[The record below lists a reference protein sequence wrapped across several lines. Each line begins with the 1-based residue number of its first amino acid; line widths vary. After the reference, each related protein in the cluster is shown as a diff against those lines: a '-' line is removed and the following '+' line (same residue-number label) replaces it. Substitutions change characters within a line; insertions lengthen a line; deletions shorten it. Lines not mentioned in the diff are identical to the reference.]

1 MIEIIPTTVL
11 VRTSVEFNEIV
22 ERYEPFF
29 TRISIDISDGIFTT
43 VKTINGYEE
52 IMDIKSKLNF
62 DVHMMVENPQDKI
75 HNWYNTKADRFFIHI
90 EHNQHVMAQLIN
102 QIHYYKKKIGI
113 VINPDTE
120 VEEVREFADAVD
132 YVQFMTVQP
141 GAYGRE
147 FIDGVLGKIIYFK
160 EAYPNIPIAVDGGI
174 NLETISRVTRAG
186 ASVLFIGN
194 YFYKSKDIGKSL
206 GELTAVINS

>member
-52 IMDIKSKLNF
+52 IINTKSKLDF

-75 HNWYNTKADRFFIHI
+75 HDWYNTKADRFFVHI
-90 EHNQHVMAQLIN
+90 EHNRHIMAQLIN
-102 QIHYYKKKIGI
+102 QTHYYKKKIGI
-113 VINPDTE
+113 VLNPDTK
-120 VEEVREFADAVD
+120 VEEIREFVDGVD

-147 FIDGVLGKIIYFK
+147 FIDSVLDKIIYFK

-174 NLETISRVTRAG
+174 II
-186 ASVLFIGN
+186 FIGN
-194 YFYKSKDIGKSL
+194 YFYKSKDIERSL
-206 GELTAVINS
+206 EELTTVINS

>member
-11 VRTSVEFNEIV
+11 VGTSVEFNEIV

-132 YVQFMTVQP
+132 YVQFMTIQP

-147 FIDGVLGKIIYFK
+147 FIEASLDKVIYFK
-160 EAYPNIPIAVDGGI
+160 EAYPNIPIAIDGGI
-174 NLETISRVTRAG
+174 NLETALRIKMAG
-186 ASVLFIGN
+186 ASIFIVGS

-206 GELTAVINS
+206 RELAAVINS